1 MLSEQSHSMKYSVQ
15 VRLDNV
21 DKSGMD
27 YANIIH

>member
-1 MLSEQSHSMKYSVQ
+1 MLSEQSHSMKYGVR